1 MTTIIP
7 KQIKCPVCGKENT
20 VNLIGST
27 NARGYAD
34 LDLRPPEMQRS
45 TMYESTS
52 MCECGNVF
60 ESESKGG
67 SRELVESESY
77 QNCDGIDFGSK
88 KAVMFYR
95 AYLIDK
101 QSHPNDLT
109 SNFFH
114 ILRAAW
120 ACDDYDVE
128 NARKMRLI
136 GIDLLEQI
144 IKDDRYENRKNDNL
158 LMQTDLLRRSA
169 KFDLVIEKFQNMK
182 FEDELY
188 QQIIDFQIEK
198 ASQKDDSRYTVGDV
212 IG

>member
-1 MTTIIP
+1 MTTIIQE
-7 KQIKCPVCGKENT
+7 KIICPVCEKEIT

-27 NARGYAD
+27 NAMGYAD

-45 TMYESTS
+45 TMYQSTI

-67 SRELVESESY
+67 SRELIESEAY
-77 QNCDGIDFGSK
+77 QSCDGIDFGSQ

-101 QSHPNDLT
+101 ESNPNDLA
-109 SNFFH
+109 SNFIH
-114 ILRAAW
+114 ILQAAW
-120 ACDDYDVE
+120 ACDDFDRE

-144 IKDDRYENRKNDNL
+144 INDDQYSSRKNDNL
-158 LMQTDLLRRSA
+158 LMQADLLRRSA
-169 KFDLVIEKFQNMK
+169 KFDLLIEKFQDMR

>member
-7 KQIKCPVCGKENT
+7 TKIKCPACGKEIT
-20 VNLIGST
+20 VDLIGST
-27 NARGYAD
+27 NAMGYAD

-45 TMYESTS
+45 TMYQSTC

-60 ESESKGG
+60 ESESNGG
-67 SRELVESESY
+67 SRELVESEAY
-77 QNCDGIDFGSK
+77 QSCDGIDFNSQ

-95 AYLIDK
+95 AYMIDRE
-101 QSHPNDLT
+101 SNPNDLA

-114 ILRAAW
+114 ILYAAW
-120 ACDDYDVE
+120 ACDDFDRE

-136 GIDLLEQI
+136 GINLLEQI
-144 IKDDRYENRKNDNL
+144 INDEQYEHVKNENL
-158 LMQTDLLRRSA
+158 LIQADLLRRSG
-169 KFDLVIEKFQNMK
+169 KFDLVIEKFKEIK

-198 ASQKDDSRYTVGDV
+198 ANQKDDSRYTVGDV

>member
-7 KQIKCPVCGKENT
+7 EKIKCQVCGKEIT

-27 NARGYAD
+27 NAMGYAD

-45 TMYESTS
+45 TMYQSTS

-60 ESESKGG
+60 ESASKGG
-67 SRELVESESY
+67 SRELIESDAY
-77 QNCDGIDFGSK
+77 QSCDGIDFGSQ

-101 QSHPNDLT
+101 ESNPNDLA

-114 ILRAAW
+114 ILQAAW
-120 ACDDYDVE
+120 ACDDFDIE

-136 GIDLLEQI
+136 GINLLEQI
-144 IKDDRYENRKNDNL
+144 IKDDRYADRKNDNL
-158 LMQTDLLRRSA
+158 LMQADLLRRSA
-169 KFDLVIEKFQNMK
+169 KFDLLIEKFQNMK
-182 FEDELY
+182 FEDEIY
-188 QQIIDFQIEK
+188 QKIIDFQIEK